1 MVNVCTNQD
10 FLSIIGILKTIL
22 SILQIGIPI
31 ALLIFGT
38 IDLGKAVMA
47 GDEKEIKGATSLLI
61 KRIIAALA
69 VFLLFLVVSVVTG
82 WVGGDEWKKMTYTAS
97 LNEPLHSSSAET
109 SRWLRTFGIRI
120 LMFARR
126 A

>member
-82 WVGGDEWKKMTYTAS
+82 WVGGDEWKTCWNSAAS
-97 LNEPLHSSSAET
+97 SKIQ
-109 SRWLRTFGIRI
+109 IR
-120 LMFARR
+120 
-126 A
+126 

>member
-61 KRIIAALA
+61 KRVIAALA

-82 WVGGDEWKKMTYTAS
+82 WVGGDEWKTCWNSAAS
-97 LNEPLHSSSAET
+97 SKIQ
-109 SRWLRTFGIRI
+109 IR
-120 LMFARR
+120 
-126 A
+126 

>member
-1 MVNVCTNQD
+1 MVDVCTNQD
-10 FLSIIGILKTIL
+10 FLSIIGILKTVL
-22 SILQIGIPI
+22 RILQIGIPI

-47 GDEKEIKGATSLLI
+47 GDEKEIKTATNLLL

-82 WVGGDEWKKMTYTAS
+82 WVGGNEWKTCW
-97 LNEPLHSSSAET
+97 NSATT
-109 SRWLRTFGIRI
+109 SKIQIR
-120 LMFARR
+120 
-126 A
+126 